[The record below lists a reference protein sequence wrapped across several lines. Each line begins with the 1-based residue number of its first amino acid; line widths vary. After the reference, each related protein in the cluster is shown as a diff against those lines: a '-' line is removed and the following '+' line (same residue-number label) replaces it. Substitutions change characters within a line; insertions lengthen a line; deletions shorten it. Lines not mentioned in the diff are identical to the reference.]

1 MQFGK
6 LRTIKSKIGLC
17 IVITTVVA
25 MGLGS
30 SLFILFATSWF
41 QGRTQNELDA
51 LTDLVSSSCEAA
63 LDFDDQAA
71 AEIIINS
78 LRAHRD
84 IVAGCLGSRHLMAVL
99 LFFGFFVSYAL
110 RINISVAIVA
120 MVNQSKCLV

>member
-1 MQFGK
+1 MQLGR
-6 LRTIKSKIGLC
+6 LRTIRSKIGLC
-17 IVITTVVA
+17 IVITTIVA

-71 AEIIINS
+71 AEIVINS

-84 IVAGCLGSRHLMAVL
+84 IVAGCLYEEDQS
-99 LFFGFFVSYAL
+99 
-110 RINISVAIVA
+110 IVA
-120 MVNQSKCLV
+120 AYRRDADTEIPPQPLAAGFEA